1 MEYRKFELHAHTS
14 EVSRCGKVP
23 AAEMVR
29 LYREA
34 GYCGMMITDHINPY
48 TFEGMDLPTWE
59 DKAEHFLKGYRS
71 ALASAGDGF
80 SVFLGAE
87 MHFYESS
94 NDYLVFGLT
103 GDLLKHGLDNDF
115 LSWGI
120 VRFSGF
126 CRENDLLLIQAHP
139 FRKDMVI
146 IDPDLVD
153 GYEVVNAH
161 PRHDSRNFIAEAW
174 ARRYH
179 KLMTAGSDAHQAVD
193 AARSGILMDHRP
205 LSLEEVVREIRGGA
219 RLIRRDDYV

>member
-1 MEYRKFELHAHTS
+1 MKYHKFELHAHTC

-48 TFEGMDLPTWE
+48 TFEGLDLPTWK
-59 DKAEHFLKGYRS
+59 DKAEHFLTGYRR
-71 ALASAGDGF
+71 ALAAAKEDF

-103 GDLLKHGLDNDF
+103 EDLLRYGLDNEF
-115 LSWGI
+115 LNWGI
-120 VRFSGF
+120 LRFSDF
-126 CRENDLLLIQAHP
+126 CRANDLLLIQAHP

-161 PRHDSRNFIAEAW
+161 PRHDSRNFIAESW

-205 LSLEEVVREIRGGA
+205 LSLDEIVLEIRSGA